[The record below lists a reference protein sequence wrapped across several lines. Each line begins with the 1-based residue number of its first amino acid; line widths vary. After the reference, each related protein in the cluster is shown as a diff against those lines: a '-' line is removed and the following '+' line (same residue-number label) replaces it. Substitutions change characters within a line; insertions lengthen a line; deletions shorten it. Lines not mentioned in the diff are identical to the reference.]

1 MRQSETIRI
10 LNDEIRKMKTE
21 LNQLQRAKKRL
32 KRRSEGAAI

>member
-32 KRRSEGAAI
+32 KRTEGAAI

>member
-21 LNQLQRAKKRL
+21 LNQLQRAKKML
-32 KRRSEGAAI
+32 KRREDGIAI